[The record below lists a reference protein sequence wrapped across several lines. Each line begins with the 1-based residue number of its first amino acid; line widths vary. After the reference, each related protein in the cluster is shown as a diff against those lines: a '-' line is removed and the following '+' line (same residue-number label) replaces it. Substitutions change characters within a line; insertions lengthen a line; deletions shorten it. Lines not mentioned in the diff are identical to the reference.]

1 MALYSYKAID
11 GRGKSLMGQI
21 EAINLIDL
29 ELRLQRMGLD
39 LIVGGPARKR
49 ASMFKGAIKRPEL
62 INFCFH
68 LEQLTAAGVPI
79 LESLTDLRDSVENPR
94 FREVISGLIESI
106 QGGQNLSGSMAD
118 YTDVFP
124 AVFASL
130 IRAGEETGRMSQV
143 LKSLAENLKWEDE
156 LIAQTKKLMMY
167 PAFVGS
173 IVLAELPADAAA
185 LAAQRGYLPDRIPLL
200 KRIGAMSPQQ
210 VCIEKRI
217 VRIDGKWNPL
227 WQDVRMEELASAKR
241 PMTDFFIGYW
251 WAVLAAPVIAFFGIR
266 LALKRSPAFRY
277 RFDDYKLRLP
287 LLGPIQRK
295 IILSRFASIFA
306 MMYSAGITILDC
318 IKSSEEIA
326 GNLVIKQGLERAGQ
340 QIAEGKNVST
350 AFQDVGLF
358 PPLVIRMLR
367 VGESSGKLDNAL
379 LNVSYF
385 YNRDVKDAIGKVEV
399 MIEPAMTVILG
410 ALLGWVMLSVLGPIY
425 DSISKIKF

>member
-39 LIVGGPARKR
+39 LIVGGPASRR
-49 ASMFKGAIKRPEL
+49 ASMFKGAIGRPEL

-68 LEQLTAAGVPI
+68 LEQLTSAGVAI
-79 LESLTDLRDSVENPR
+79 LEALTDLRDSVENPR

-106 QGGQNLSGSMAD
+106 QGGQNLSSAMAD
-118 YTDVFP
+118 YKEVFP
-124 AVFASL
+124 KVFANL

-143 LKSLAENLKWEDE
+143 LKSLGENLKWEDE

-173 IVLAELPADAAA
+173 IVLAVTMFLMI
-185 LAAQRGYLPDRIPLL
+185 YLVPQMIGFIKSSGQAIPLQT
-200 KRIGAMSPQQ
+200 RILIQ
-210 VCIEKRI
+210 VS
-217 VRIDGKWNPL
+217 G
-227 WQDVRMEELASAKR
+227 
-241 PMTDFFIGYW
+241 FFINYW
-251 WAVLAAPVIAFFGIR
+251 WAVLIAPVIAVAGIK
-266 LALKRSPAFRY
+266 LALTRSPAFRY
-277 RFDDYKLRLP
+277 KFDEFKLRVP

-306 MMYSAGITILDC
+306 MMYSSGITILDC
-318 IKSSEEIA
+318 IKSSEDIA
-326 GNLVIKQGLERAGQ
+326 GNLVISEGLARAGQ

-385 YNRDVKDAIGKVEV
+385 YNRDVKEAIGKVEV

-425 DSISKIKF
+425 DSVSKIKF

>member
-39 LIVGGPARKR
+39 LIIGGAAKRR
-49 ASMFKGAIKRPEL
+49 ASMFKGAIGRPDL

-68 LEQLTAAGVPI
+68 LEQLTAAGVAI
-79 LESLTDLRDSVENPR
+79 IEALTDLRDSVENPR
-94 FREVISGLIESI
+94 FREVIGGLIESI
-106 QGGQNLSGSMAD
+106 QGGQNLSSAMGD
-118 YTDVFP
+118 HTDVFP
-124 AVFASL
+124 KVFASL

-156 LIAQTKKLMMY
+156 LVAQTKKLMIY

-173 IVLAELPADAAA
+173 IVLAVTMFLMI
-185 LAAQRGYLPDRIPLL
+185 YLVPQMIGFIKGTGQAIPLQT
-200 KRIGAMSPQQ
+200 RIL
-210 VCIEKRI
+210 IE
-217 VRIDGKWNPL
+217 VSG
-227 WQDVRMEELASAKR
+227 
-241 PMTDFFIGYW
+241 FFISYW
-251 WAVLAAPVIAFFGIR
+251 WAVLLAPAVAVAGIKVA
-266 LALKRSPAFRY
+266 LARSPAFRY
-277 RFDDYKLRLP
+277 RFDDFRLRMP

-306 MMYSAGITILDC
+306 MMYSSGITILDC

-326 GNLVIKQGLERAGQ
+326 GNLVIQVGLARAGQ

-350 AFQDVGLF
+350 AFRDVGLF

-367 VGESSGKLDNAL
+367 VGESSGKLDDAL

-399 MIEPAMTVILG
+399 MIEPAMTVVLG

>member
-11 GRGKSLMGQI
+11 RRGRSLMGQI

-39 LIVGGPARKR
+39 LIVGGLSSRR
-49 ASMFKGAIKRPEL
+49 ASMFKGAIGRPEL

-68 LEQLTAAGVPI
+68 LEQLTSAGVAI
-79 LESLTDLRDSVENPR
+79 IESLTDLRDSVENPR
-94 FREVISGLIESI
+94 FREILSGLIESI
-106 QGGQNLSGSMAD
+106 QGGQGLSAAMAD
-118 YTDVFP
+118 YSDVFP
-124 AVFASL
+124 KVFASL

-173 IVLAELPADAAA
+173 IVLSVTMFLMI
-185 LAAQRGYLPDRIPLL
+185 YLVPQMLGFIKSTGQAIPLQT
-200 KRIGAMSPQQ
+200 RILIGVS
-210 VCIEKRI
+210 
-217 VRIDGKWNPL
+217 
-227 WQDVRMEELASAKR
+227 
-241 PMTDFFIGYW
+241 DFFINYW
-251 WAVLAAPVIAFFGIR
+251 WGVLLAPVVAFAALK
-266 LALKRSPAFRY
+266 LALARSQVFRY
-277 RFDDYKLRLP
+277 QFDNFKLHLP
-287 LLGPIQRK
+287 LIGPIQHK

-318 IKSSEEIA
+318 IKTAEDIA
-326 GNLVIKQGLERAGQ
+326 GNLVVQEGLVRAGQ

-367 VGESSGKLDNAL
+367 VGESSGKLDTAL

-385 YNRDVKDAIGKVEV
+385 YNRDVKEAIGKVEV

>member
-11 GRGKSLMGQI
+11 GRGRSLMGQI

-39 LIVGGPARKR
+39 LIAGGLAKRR
-49 ASMFKGAIKRPEL
+49 ASMFKGAIGRPDL

-79 LESLTDLRDSVENPR
+79 LESLADLRDSVENPR

-106 QGGQNLSGSMAD
+106 QGGQNLSAAMAD
-118 YTDVFP
+118 YADVFP
-124 AVFASL
+124 VVFASL

-143 LKSLAENLKWEDE
+143 LESLAENLKWEDE
-156 LIAQTKKLMMY
+156 LITQTKKLMMY

-173 IVLAELPADAAA
+173 IVLVVTMFLMI
-185 LAAQRGYLPDRIPLL
+185 YLVPQMIGFVKSTGQAIPLQT
-200 KRIGAMSPQQ
+200 RILIQ
-210 VCIEKRI
+210 VS
-217 VRIDGKWNPL
+217 G
-227 WQDVRMEELASAKR
+227 
-241 PMTDFFIGYW
+241 FFINYW
-251 WAVLAAPVIAFFGIR
+251 WAVLIAPVIAFAGIR
-266 LALKRSPAFRY
+266 LAIARSPALRY
-277 RFDDYKLRLP
+277 RFDDFKLRLP

-306 MMYSAGITILDC
+306 MMYSAGITIIDC
-318 IKSSEEIA
+318 IKTSEDIA
-326 GNLVIKQGLERAGQ
+326 GNLVIREGLERAGQ

-350 AFQDVGLF
+350 AFQDAGLF

-367 VGESSGKLDNAL
+367 VGESSGKLDDAL

-410 ALLGWVMLSVLGPIY
+410 ALLGWGMLSVLGPIY
-425 DSISKIKF
+425 DSITKIRF